1 LDRSGKRLWAFTRA
15 AARRALAKAKAA
27 VTEGSSEDAGA
38 VAEAEELYRAAG
50 DLRAGV
56 AKLAQIMAYQAG
68 PGAADGGDARQ
79 LLGRMWDQAPTADA
93 EAVRRVVREDLG
105 GPPEEIFARWDDRP
119 IAAASLGQVHAATTR
134 EGVEVAVK
142 VQYPGVGEA
151 LRSDLESGA
160 LLRKL
165 AGSDVGDTLDE
176 AALDALRDAVLG
188 ELDYRAEGKM
198 MERFRRAW
206 LGDAAIRVPR
216 LYPALSSGR
225 VLTAERL
232 PGLALP
238 ELAGRPDPAAHARA
252 AAAIFRFAW
261 GSPLEHRLLNADPN
275 PGNYL
280 VAEETTGF
288 LDFGCAVEVDEATA
302 EHDREIWRA
311 LLRSDPERFRHA
323 VQEEGLLGRVRTLD
337 SSTYRDWERWVA
349 APFVAGKPFRWTGAY
364 ATGLAD
370 LTSRLVRAGGLRLPP
385 GALLLWRQRL
395 GVAAVLALL
404 DAELDY
410 RAALA
415 DVVSPK

>member
-15 AARRALAKAKAA
+15 AAKRAFAR
-27 VTEGSSEDAGA
+27 VTASMGEGSADEAAA
-38 VAEAEELYRAAG
+38 VAEAEELYRAGG

-56 AKLAQIMAYQAG
+56 AKLAQLMAYQAG
-68 PGAADGGDARQ
+68 PGAADAGDARQ
-79 LLGRMWDQAPTADA
+79 LLGRLWDQAPTADVA
-93 EAVRRVVREDLG
+93 SVKKVIAADLG
-105 GPPEEIFARWDDRP
+105 APPEELFARWDDEP
-119 IAAASLGQVHAATTR
+119 LAAASLGQVHAATTK
-134 EGVEVAVK
+134 EGLEVAVK
-142 VQYPGVGEA
+142 VQYPGVAEA

-160 LLRKL
+160 LVRKL
-165 AGSDVGDTLDE
+165 AGSDVGGTLDD
-176 AALDALRDAVLG
+176 DALEALRNAVLG
-188 ELDYRAEGKM
+188 ELDYRAEGQM

-206 LGDAAIRVPR
+206 LGDPAIRVPR
-216 LYPALSSGR
+216 LQPKLSSGR

-232 PGLALP
+232 PGVPLP

-261 GSPLEHRLLNADPN
+261 GSPIEHRLLNADPN

-280 VAEETTGF
+280 AAEETTGF
-288 LDFGCAVEVDEATA
+288 LDFGCAVEVDETTA
-302 EHDREIWRA
+302 EEDRKLWRA

-323 VQEEGLLGRVRTLD
+323 VQEQGLLGRSRTLD

-349 APFVAGKPFRWTGAY
+349 APFVSNKPFHWTGAY

-404 DAELDY
+404 DVELDY
-410 RAALA
+410 RTLLA
-415 DVVSPK
+415 DVVQPK